1 MPTASNGAPTASLA
15 PVPKAE
21 WSYDHARH
29 LLLRAGFGGTPQQ
42 YRLLAE
48 WGPEKAVDH
57 VLNFE
62 QVRSFPAPVL
72 EPPPDG
78 FKNDIM
84 RPPTAAER
92 AEINRAR
99 KAQDEDTLAN
109 IRIDRQRREREDR
122 DQIRSMQKWW
132 LKRMIETPRPL
143 EEKMTLFWHGHFA
156 TSYRTIE
163 NSWHQ
168 FIQNNLFRRHA
179 VGSFRDL
186 LRAIVRD
193 AAMLKYL
200 DNDESRKGRPNENLA
215 REIMELFALGVG
227 NYTERDIKEGARAL
241 TGYSFDFNDFVFRQ
255 GDHDAGAKTIL
266 GRQGVFDGDDFADII
281 LAQPACSRFITAK
294 FYRFLVNPMAGDAAP
309 GTPGGGAKPAE
320 QVVAQLASQL
330 SSANYNLKPVLR
342 TLLLSR
348 HFHDPANRS
357 AHIKSPVELVVGMV
371 RSLRTP
377 VRDLGVLND
386 ALDLM
391 GQNLFFPPNVAGWS
405 GGRNWI
411 NTSTLFVRQ
420 NIANFLLTGKMPKG
434 YDPLAA
440 TDRYNPTP
448 LLEDLASVAPGSEKD
463 IPAVAKY
470 LLRFTLGI
478 EPTDDD
484 LTLFTDHFN
493 QNDGVNPASLTTAL
507 SLIATMP
514 RYQLC

>member
-1 MPTASNGAPTASLA
+1 MPPTSPTTSLA
-15 PVPKAE
+15 PVKKTD

-42 YRLLAE
+42 YRLLAQ
-48 WGPEKAVDH
+48 WGPEKSVDH

-62 QVRSFPAPVL
+62 QVTSYPAPTTD
-72 EPPPDG
+72 PPPEG

-99 KAQDEDTLAN
+99 KAQDEDALAA

-168 FIQNNLFRRHA
+168 FLQNNLFRTNA
-179 VGSFRDL
+179 VGSFRTL

-193 AAMLKYL
+193 PAMLKYL
-200 DNDESRKGRPNENLA
+200 DNDESRKGSPNENLA
-215 REIMELFALGVG
+215 RELMELFALGVG

-241 TGYSFDFNDFVFRQ
+241 TGYSFDFNDFVFRR
-255 GDHDAGAKTIL
+255 DAHDSNSMTIL
-266 GRQGVFDGDDFADII
+266 GRQGAFDGDDFADIV
-281 LAQPACSRFITAK
+281 LTQPACARFITAK
-294 FYRFLVNPMAGDAAP
+294 LYRYLVNPMAGDTAP
-309 GTPGGGAKPAE
+309 GTDGAKPHE
-320 QVVAQLASQL
+320 KVIAQLAAKL
-330 SSANYNLKPVLR
+330 SASNYELKPLLR
-342 TLLLSR
+342 TLFLSE
-348 HFHDPANRS
+348 HFHDPANVN
-357 AHIKSPVELVVGMV
+357 AHIKSPAELVVGMV

-448 LLEDLASVAPGSEKD
+448 LLEDLKSTTPGSEKD
-463 IPAVAKY
+463 PSAVANY
-470 LLRFTLGI
+470 LLRFTLG
-478 EPTDDD
+478 TDPKPEHQQ
-484 LTLFTDHFN
+484 LLTDHFKS
-493 QNDGVNPASLTTAL
+493 NDGVTPDSLTKAL
-507 SLIATMP
+507 TLIATMP
-514 RYQLC
+514 DYQLC